1 MLKKR
6 LMLVATLLLLVACQK
21 AVQAPAEAVY
31 AIRGNKLSPLYPVE
45 VKQNSEDVYITLK
58 SGAPLPEITS
68 YDLAGNRISFN
79 FSLVE
84 NTIVVPGKFQHL
96 QLAHDKDDVV
106 DIIRQND

>member
-6 LMLVATLLLLVACQK
+6 LAFAVTILLMVACQK
-21 AVQAPAEAVY
+21 SVHAPTEAVY
-31 AIRGNKLSPLYPVE
+31 AIKGNKLSPLYPVE
-45 VKQNSEDVYITLK
+45 VKQNSEDVFISLK
-58 SGAPLPEITS
+58 PGAPLPEITS
-68 YDLAGNRISFN
+68 YDIAGNKISFN

-96 QLAHDKDDVV
+96 QLAHEKDDVI